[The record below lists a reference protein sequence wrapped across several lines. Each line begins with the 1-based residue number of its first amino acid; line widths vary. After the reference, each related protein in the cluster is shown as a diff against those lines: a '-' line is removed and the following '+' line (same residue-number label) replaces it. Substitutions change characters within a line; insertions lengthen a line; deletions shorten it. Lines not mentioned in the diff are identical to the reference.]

1 MIAPLQKD
9 EALLADIHSA
19 GGGEECFHLWW
30 LGQSGFLLK
39 WDGQFLLF
47 DPYLSDS
54 LTRKYAETD
63 KPHVRMTE
71 RAIDPARLD
80 FVNCVTSSHNHT
92 DHLDGDTLAAIAD
105 AGDGVTL
112 VLPEANIEFAQERL
126 GDAPIKYLGLNEG
139 TRKDSG
145 IWEIGGVSA
154 AHNEVERDELNRCR
168 FLGFQVGFGPFS
180 VYHSGDT
187 LWHDRLVEQ
196 FIGRKPDVAMLPING
211 NKPERRVAGNL
222 NGTEAATL
230 ARAIEARVVLPC
242 HYHMFTF
249 NTEEPEEFMAACER
263 LGQGYK
269 VMQCGERLTVE
280 PEETSCVREK
290 RVLRPEDGGR

>member
-9 EALLADIHSA
+9 DVLLADIHSA
-19 GGGEECFHLWW
+19 ENDEECFHLWW

-39 WDGQFLLF
+39 WDGHFLLF

-63 KPHVRMTE
+63 KPHERMTE
-71 RAIDPARLD
+71 RVIDPARLD
-80 FVNCVTSSHNHT
+80 FVNCVTSSHNDT
-92 DHLDGDTLAAIAD
+92 DHLDGETLTAIAG
-105 AGDGVTL
+105 AVDGVTL
-112 VLPEANIEFAQERL
+112 VLPEANIEFARERL
-126 GDAPIKYLGLNEG
+126 GDAPVKYLGLNEG
-139 TRKDSG
+139 SAKAPG
-145 IWEIGGVSA
+145 VWEIAGVSS

-168 FLGFQVGFGPFS
+168 FLGFQVRFGPFS

-196 FIGRKPDVAMLPING
+196 FLGRRPDVAMLPING
-211 NKPERRVAGNL
+211 KKPERKVAGNL
-222 NGTEAATL
+222 NGTEAAAL
-230 ARAIEARVVLPC
+230 ARAIGARVVVPC

-269 VMQCGERLTVE
+269 VMQCGEQLRVE
-280 PEETSCVREK
+280 REENPCS
-290 RVLRPEDGGR
+290 G